1 MDAAALVLAALWS
14 VSIAA
19 CRRLTF
25 IGSRTLRNSL
35 GTYNNVTWARVMP
48 VQASRLDTPDTET
61 PCDDDSSK
69 NAPPLDDPDDL
80 SEQLGYQYTEE
91 DLQRERDEIRDFY
104 EINTFSMK
112 RDKLPRAHPLYKF
125 LREER
130 KKAIKLERI
139 HKWRQAEGRRQEWR
153 DFFNSV
159 KCQNGTCENI
169 FTEEQQDVWKRL
181 MDKTMQIAEP
191 LLEEVEAIL
200 SNNKLSLEK
209 RNELAVEVRKQIKD
223 VQEQVFK
230 EFEPEMLACG
240 ALQKTQEYF
249 ANVPTYVMDVCQP
262 DINHNVYIKPENCT
276 LPADIVWSN
285 TVLGSGREPNE
296 PFWKFHLLPSL
307 GQKKKKR
314 LGRGHGSGHGGS
326 STRGCKGQK
335 HRSGR
340 YINPVFEGGQM
351 PLYRR
356 LPKFVGRP
364 VGPGHRHSRREY
376 QLIPIH
382 QLNVAREGM
391 VVDWATLECLG
402 ARLGRY
408 KRGHPIKVI
417 GGKKYAGVAKPL
429 TVRNLIVKAHA
440 FTRSAAREIMDLGGR
455 CMLLRPK
462 TVDIVEE
469 EYHPDVPR
477 ARRYIFSGKISRR
490 ERRRREIK
498 QRIWEEMQKSASS
511 GTAPTETSDT
521 TDQPPLA
528 TPETIASSTAENS
541 ISPADGAT
549 LPPDESPS
557 PVSDMP
563 PGEEAH
569 SPPGESD
576 QLQTESPEI
585 AEEHD
590 DKHCDAISPQSH
602 TDAPVTQSNTTISAP
617 AEAEENPGIS
627 RPDEDPTTADDGG
640 EPPPKRR
647 RGRKPKSLSAD
658 NP

>member
-1 MDAAALVLAALWS
+1 MDAVALVLVALWS
-14 VSIAA
+14 VSIAP

-25 IGSRTLRNSL
+25 IGNRALSTSFETHNGLAWRR
-35 GTYNNVTWARVMP
+35 ARP
-48 VQASRLDTPDTET
+48 VRASRLDAADTET
-61 PCDDDSSK
+61 SCDNDPSKDVPALDDSEVI
-69 NAPPLDDPDDL
+69 P
-80 SEQLGYQYTEE
+80 EQLGYQYTAE
-91 DLQRERDEIRDFY
+91 DIQRERDEIRDFY

-112 RDKLPRAHPLYKF
+112 RDRLPRAHPLYKF

-130 KKAIKLERI
+130 KKVIKLERI
-139 HKWRQAEGRRQEWR
+139 HKWRQAEARRQEWR

-159 KCQNGTCENI
+159 KDGTCENI

-181 MDKTMQIAEP
+181 MDRTMEIAEP

-200 SNNKLSLEK
+200 SNTKLSLEK
-209 RNELAVEVRKQIKD
+209 RNELAVEVRQQIQD
-223 VQEQVFK
+223 VREQVFK

-240 ALQKTQEYF
+240 ALQKAQEYF
-249 ANVPTYVMDVCQP
+249 ASIPTYVMDVCQP
-262 DINHNVYIKPENCT
+262 DINHNIYIKPENCT
-276 LPADIVWSN
+276 LPADVVWSN
-285 TVLGSGREPNE
+285 TVLGSGREPGE

-326 STRGCKGQK
+326 SSRGNKGQK

-455 CMLLRPK
+455 CLLLRPK
-462 TVDIVEE
+462 TLDIVEE
-469 EYHPDVPR
+469 VYHPDVPR

-498 QRIWEEMQKSASS
+498 ARVWEDMQKSGSS
-511 GTAPTETSDT
+511 DAATAETSET
-521 TDQPPLA
+521 TDQPLL
-528 TPETIASSTAENS
+528 TSPETIASSTAENGDTL
-541 ISPADGAT
+541 ADSGT
-549 LPPDESPS
+549 PTSTESTSLVPTVDTSPS
-557 PVSDMP
+557 
-563 PGEEAH
+563 GEAH
-569 SPPGESD
+569 SPPGESE
-576 QLQTESPEI
+576 QLQPEPPETI
-585 AEEHD
+585 ALVD
-590 DKHCDAISPQSH
+590 DKLGDVITLQSD
-602 TDAPVTQSNTTISAP
+602 TDDSLTFNNTPVPNP
-617 AEAEENPGIS
+617 AEAEEDPQAAT
-627 RPDEDPTTADDGG
+627 PTEDSTTADEGG
-640 EPPPKRR
+640 DPPPKRR
-647 RGRKPKSLSAD
+647 RGRKPKSQSAN